1 MRRALKTGQSVPFGP
16 GGGSWVVVTLE
27 GGERGQCG
35 RGDEA
40 RRQSRGRRASGRSGQ
55 TGPGRGWEWGVWGG
69 LPAGSPS
76 QDSLLRTSS
85 RQSILCLSPPSL
97 PAPPP
102 PSFPCPSP
110 TRPPPQSISQSIPAL
125 DFFAKKWPVLISPP
139 DLRSFLARHW
149 RSPLRSSGLLSA
161 GGRGRPLK
169 TAVRGEAD
177 PPQVHRVK

>member
-1 MRRALKTGQSVPFGP
+1 MWTWG
-16 GGGSWVVVTLE
+16 
-27 GGERGQCG
+27 RGQAA
-35 RGDEA
+35 E
-40 RRQSRGRRASGRSGQ
+40 
-55 TGPGRGWEWGVWGG
+55 PGAQGFRPERPDRPGAGVGVGVWGG

-85 RQSILCLSPPSL
+85 RQRILCLSPPSL

-110 TRPPPQSISQSIPAL
+110 TPPQSISQSIPAL
-125 DFFAKKWPVLISPP
+125 NFFAKKWPVLISPP

-161 GGRGRPLK
+161 GGRGRPPK